1 VSFDAES
8 ASVTCSGLPF
18 SALNGG
24 TIMRMESDTLKHA
37 AVPERK
43 ARGKGARKASPRSGP
58 GAWRPDPN
66 RRDPVDIIQEG
77 TEDAIPGLVP
87 IRYGRMSAS
96 PFTFYRGTAA
106 IMAADLAGTPNS
118 GINAQLCGDAHLSNF
133 GLFGSPDRA
142 LVFDVNDFDETLP
155 GPWEWDLKRLAASFV
170 LAARDN
176 GLGKKAQRELAMR
189 SAAAYRTAIRRAAAA
204 DNLDVWYLRIDS
216 DQLLALAP
224 KETQKKGKKRVKKA
238 RAKTSDRAV
247 KKLSTVVD
255 GQRKIV
261 HQPPLVVP
269 FGEYFTETARDEL
282 LSAVVDFF
290 ENYRNSLR
298 SDRRHLLRSY
308 QLVDMALKVVGVGSV
323 GMRNMV
329 ALCQGHDEEDLI
341 FLQVKEAGDSAL
353 TTYGGLPTSK
363 KPGERV
369 VKGQRLMQATG
380 DIMLGWS
387 SSRRHDFYVRQL
399 WDMKGSFDT
408 SDMTEG
414 ELGRYADACGWT
426 LARAHS
432 RSGDRIAIAS
442 YLGKGNVFDKALAD
456 FGVTYADQA
465 ERDYQAFM
473 EAGKSGRIEI
483 DTSANK

>member
-1 VSFDAES
+1 
-8 ASVTCSGLPF
+8 
-18 SALNGG
+18 
-24 TIMRMESDTLKHA
+24 MESDTLKHA
-37 AVPERK
+37 TVPERK
-43 ARGKGARKASPRSGP
+43 ARGKDARTTSPRSGP
-58 GAWRPDPN
+58 AAWKPDPN

-77 TEDAIPGLVP
+77 TQDAIPGLVP

-189 SAAAYRTAIRRAAAA
+189 SAAAYRTVIRKAAAA

-224 KETQKKGKKRVKKA
+224 EKTQKKGKKQVKKA
-238 RAKTSDRAV
+238 RRKTSDRAV

-269 FGEYFTETARDEL
+269 FSEYFTETARDAL

-290 ENYRNSLR
+290 EKYRNSLR

-323 GMRNMV
+323 GMRNMI
-329 ALCQGHDEEDLI
+329 ALGQGHDGEDLI
-341 FLQVKEAGDSAL
+341 FLQIKEAGDSAL

-363 KPGERV
+363 KAGERV
-369 VKGQRLMQATG
+369 VEGQRLMQTTG

-387 SSRRHDFYVRQL
+387 SSRKFHFYVRQL

-408 SDMTEG
+408 SNMTEA

-465 ERDYQAFM
+465 ERDYEAFM

>member
-1 VSFDAES
+1 
-8 ASVTCSGLPF
+8 
-18 SALNGG
+18 
-24 TIMRMESDTLKHA
+24 MESDTLKHA
-37 AVPERK
+37 TVPERK
-43 ARGKGARKASPRSGP
+43 ARGKDARKTSPRSGP
-58 GAWRPDPN
+58 GAWKPDPN

-77 TEDAIPGLVP
+77 TQDAIPGLVP

-118 GINAQLCGDAHLSNF
+118 GISAQLCGDAHLSNF

-142 LVFDVNDFDETLP
+142 LLFDVNDFDETLP

-176 GLGKKAQRELAMR
+176 GLGKKAQREVAMR
-189 SAAAYRTAIRRAAAA
+189 SAAAYRTAIRKAAAA

-216 DQLLALAP
+216 EQLLALAP
-224 KETQKKGKKRVKKA
+224 KKMQKKGKKAVKKA
-238 RAKTSDRAV
+238 RSKTSDRAV

-255 GQRKIV
+255 GQRQIV

-269 FGEYFTETARDEL
+269 FREYFTETARDEL

-290 ENYRNSLR
+290 QDYRNNSLQ

-308 QLVDMALKVVGVGSV
+308 QLADMALKVVGVGSV
-323 GMRNMV
+323 GMRNMI
-329 ALCQGHDEEDLI
+329 ALVQGHDEEDLI
-341 FLQVKEAGDSAL
+341 FLQIKEAGDSVL
-353 TTYGGLPTSK
+353 TTYGGLPSSK
-363 KPGERV
+363 EPGERV
-369 VKGQRLMQATG
+369 VEGQRLMQAAG
-380 DIMLGWS
+380 DIMLGWA
-387 SSRRHDFYVRQL
+387 SSRKFHFYVRQL

-408 SDMTEG
+408 SNMTEA

-442 YLGKGNVFDKALAD
+442 YLGKGDVFDKALAD

-465 ERDYQAFM
+465 ERDYEVFM
-473 EAGKSGRIEI
+473 KAGKSGRIEI